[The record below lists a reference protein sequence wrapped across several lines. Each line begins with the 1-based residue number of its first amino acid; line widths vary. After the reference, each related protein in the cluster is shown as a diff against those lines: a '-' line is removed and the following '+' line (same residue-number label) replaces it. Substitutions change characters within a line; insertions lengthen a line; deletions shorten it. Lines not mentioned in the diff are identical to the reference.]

1 MKRILFILLIGGLSL
16 TAVAQP
22 KARRQQQEAA
32 ARQSNKNNMT
42 LRSQLSFPTEDRMNE
57 DVVWRRDVYRELN
70 LNDNA
75 NAALYYP
82 VEPLGSQM
90 SLFTYLF
97 KLVMLGPKHGG
108 VAAYSY
114 DVNTGNERFIES
126 LRVNPL
132 KFLDDYHIFYER
144 TDRGVHI
151 DDSDIPSA
159 EVKGYF
165 VKESTYYDQNTA
177 TFHTRVQALCPVMYR
192 EDDFGDGVT
201 KYPLFWVKYDDLAPF
216 LAKQT
221 IMTSNLNNAATMSI
235 DDYFTMNA
243 YKGKIYK
250 TANMLGKT
258 LSQVVGSDSVK
269 LSREQR
275 RIESEIEQFEKS
287 MWGAPARK
295 DSLDSIA
302 KLGPQMLKAD
312 RKIRRNRRAGDTETT
327 VRNRRARTSSPSSS
341 SGTARV
347 TVRRQRH

>member
-1 MKRILFILLIGGLSL
+1 MKRIFFILFIGGLTL
-16 TAVAQP
+16 TATAQP
-22 KARRQQQEAA
+22 RAKRQEQEAA
-32 ARQSNKNNMT
+32 AQQSNKNNIT
-42 LRSQLSFPTEDRMNE
+42 LRSQLSFPTETKMNE

-114 DVNTGNERFIES
+114 DVNTGNERFVDA
-126 LRVNPL
+126 LRINPL

-144 TDRGVHI
+144 TDRGIHI

-177 TFHTRVQALCPVMYR
+177 TFHTQVQALCPVMYR

-201 KYPLFWVKYDDLAPF
+201 KYPLFWVKYADLAPF

-250 TANMLGKT
+250 TTNMLGKT
-258 LSQVVGSDSVK
+258 LAQAVGNDSVK
-269 LSREQR
+269 LSREQQ

-287 MWGAPARK
+287 MWGDAARK

-302 KLGPQMLKAD
+302 KLDPKALKAE
-312 RKIRRNRRAGDTETT
+312 RKVHRNRRSGEASTT
-327 VRNRRARTSSPSSS
+327 VRNRRARTSSSPSSP
-341 SGTARV
+341 GTARV